1 MSSRGRQIA
10 QAAGLVMGAY
20 VASRA
25 LGLAREMVIAR
36 QFGTSAELSAYLA
49 AFRIPDLIFQLL
61 AGGALGSS
69 FIPVFTV
76 YLARRQRHTAW
87 RLANIIYNL
96 VAVLTTLAAIA
107 AFILTPLL
115 TRWLVPGFGPEMQ
128 ALTGRLMRIMLL
140 TPIIFG
146 LSGIS
151 MAILNAHQHFLL
163 PAIAPAL
170 YNLAIIAAALFLTP
184 SLGIY
189 GLAVGVV
196 AGALL
201 HLLVQWPALRRKG
214 WRYTP
219 TLELGFPGVHEVI
232 SLFLPR
238 MLGLGAMQL
247 NFVVNTVLASGLA
260 AGSLAALNYA
270 FLLMMLPQGIFAMAI
285 ATAAFP
291 SFSELVARQQLT
303 ELGEAL
309 SATLR
314 AILFLTLPASVGL
327 YVLRYPLIQ
336 VLLQRGEFTAAST
349 QATAWALQFY
359 ALGLPAYA
367 VVEIVSRAFYALHDT
382 RTPVMV
388 ATATVGLNVLLSLLL
403 LGPLAHGGLALAN
416 ALAVTVEMLALLWV
430 LRRRIGAI
438 AEGPLLA
445 SSIRSLVASLGMG
458 MGIALALRGIG
469 EHVWLAAVGGI
480 VIGGGLYGVL
490 AWALG
495 SREWRALGG
504 WIAQRGSQRL
514 QALMRGVADPRQKE

>member
-1 MSSRGRQIA
+1 
-10 QAAGLVMGAY
+10 MGAY
-20 VASRA
+20 VASRV

-36 QFGTSAELSAYLA
+36 QFGTSAELGAYLA

-87 RLANIIYNL
+87 RLASIIYNL
-96 VAVLTTLAAIA
+96 VAVLTTLSAVIA
-107 AFILTPLL
+107 FVLTPLL
-115 TRWLVPGFGPEMQ
+115 TRWLVPGFDAEIQ

-151 MAILNAHQHFLL
+151 MAVLNAHQHFLL

-184 SLGIY
+184 FLDIY

-214 WRYTP
+214 WQYAP
-219 TLELGFPGVHEVI
+219 TLELGFPGVREVI

-238 MLGLGAMQL
+238 MLGLGVMQV

-260 AGSLAALNYA
+260 TGSLAALNYA
-270 FLLMMLPQGIFAMAI
+270 FLLMMLPQGVFAIAI

-291 SFSELVARQQLT
+291 SFSELVARRQIT
-303 ELGEAL
+303 ELGETL

-327 YVLRYPLIQ
+327 YVLRYPLVQ

-382 RTPVMV
+382 STPVMV
-388 ATATVGLNVLLSLLL
+388 AAATVALNVLLSLLL
-403 LGPLAHGGLALAN
+403 IGPLAHGGLALAN
-416 ALAVTVEMLALLWV
+416 ALAVTVEMLTLLWC
-430 LRRRIGAI
+430 LRRRIGTV

-445 SSIRSLVASLGMG
+445 SATRSLAASLGMG
-458 MGIALALRGIG
+458 IGIALALRVIG
-469 EHVWLAAVGGI
+469 ERAWWAAWGGM
-480 VIGGGLYGVL
+480 VIGVGIYGVL

-495 SREWRALGG
+495 SREWHALGG
-504 WIAQRGSQRL
+504 WIVQRGGQRVL
-514 QALMRGVADPRQKE
+514 ALTRRTADSRPKE

>member
-1 MSSRGRQIA
+1 MSSRSRQIA

-20 VASRA
+20 VASRV

-36 QFGTSAELSAYLA
+36 QFGTSAELGAYLA

-76 YLARRQRHTAW
+76 YLARRQRHAAW
-87 RLANIIYNL
+87 RLASVIYSL
-96 VAVLTTLAAIA
+96 VAVLTTFSAVIA
-107 AFILTPLL
+107 FVLTPLL
-115 TRWLVPGFGPEMQ
+115 TRWLVPGFDPAMQ

-151 MAILNAHQHFLL
+151 MAVLNAHQHFLL

-170 YNLAIIAAALFLTP
+170 YNLAIIMAAFLLTP
-184 SLGIY
+184 FLRVY

-196 AGALL
+196 VGALL
-201 HLLVQWPALRRKG
+201 HLLVQWPALRQKG

-219 TLELGFPGVHEVI
+219 TLEVNFPGVHEVI

-238 MLGLGAMQL
+238 MLGLGVMQL
-247 NFVVNTVLASGLA
+247 NFVVNTVLASGMA

-270 FLLMMLPQGIFAMAI
+270 FLLMMLPQGVFAMAI

-291 SFSELVARQQLT
+291 SFSEMVARQQIA

-309 SATLR
+309 SGTLR

-336 VLLQRGEFTAAST
+336 ALLQRGEFTAAST

-367 VVEIVSRAFYALHDT
+367 IVEIVSRAFYALHDT
-382 RTPVMV
+382 RTPVVV
-388 ATATVGLNVLLSLLL
+388 AAVTVGLNILLSLLL
-403 LGPLAHGGLALAN
+403 IRPLAHGGLALAN
-416 ALAVTVEMLALLWV
+416 ALAVTVEMLTLLWC
-430 LRRRIGAI
+430 LRRRIGAV

-445 SSIRSLVASLGMG
+445 SAARSLAASLGMG
-458 MGIALALRGIG
+458 IGIALALRVIG
-469 EHVWLAAVGGI
+469 ERAWWAALGGM
-480 VIGGGLYGVL
+480 VIGVGVYGVL

-495 SREWRALGG
+495 SREWHALGG
-504 WIAQRGSQRL
+504 WVLQRGGQQLR
-514 QALMRGVADPRQKE
+514 ALMRGASDPRQKE